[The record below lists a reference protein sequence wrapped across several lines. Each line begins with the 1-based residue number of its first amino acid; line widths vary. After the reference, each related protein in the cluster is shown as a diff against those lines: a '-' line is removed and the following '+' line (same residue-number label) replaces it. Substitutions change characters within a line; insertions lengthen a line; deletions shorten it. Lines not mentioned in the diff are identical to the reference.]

1 MMVEARREDRAEVDR
16 IAKEYITR
24 QKGWADTEYT
34 VRHTDKRDR
43 VGHLIVNIS
52 HRDDVALAVPGGGKS
67 VELHID
73 VNARRVVQEL
83 RFQ

>member
-1 MMVEARREDRAEVDR
+1 MDRADVDR
-16 IAKEYITR
+16 IAKEYIA
-24 QKGWADTEYT
+24 QKKGWADAEYT

-43 VGHLIVNIS
+43 AGHLIVNIS
-52 HRDDVALAVPGGGKS
+52 HRDDLALAIPGGGKS

-73 VNARRVVQEL
+73 VKARRVVQEL